1 MKVAERVVND
11 DYELMKESSSLIDSL
26 TRGVQLP
33 LTQWQLNDVT
43 LPKLTFDLK
52 QFFIENVC
60 TPTSDPSR

>member
-1 MKVAERVVND
+1 MKIAERVLND

-33 LTQWQLNDVT
+33 LMQWQPDDVT
-43 LPKLTFDLK
+43 LPKLTFDLR

-60 TPTSDPSR
+60 APTSDPNR